1 MRMKEDG
8 LAEEHVE
15 PLLRLA
21 EGTPIGVS
29 EWVLI
34 EQDMVDQFAELTRDP
49 DPLHIDP
56 EWAKANG
63 PFGGT
68 TAFGFLTIS
77 LLTHMFRTVIEHDL
91 RETDLG
97 LFLNYGFD
105 RLRLVSPVPVGKR
118 IRTRFTM
125 GDKRADANGRWIVR
139 FLCEVEVEG
148 GERPALVCEWL
159 SAWVPPR
166 AA

>member
-1 MRMKEDG
+1 MAIREES
-8 LAEEHVE
+8 LSEEHVE
-15 PLLRLA
+15 PLLRL
-21 EGTPIGVS
+21 EPGTPIGVS
-29 EWVLI
+29 DWVLI

-56 EWAKANG
+56 EWARANG

-118 IRTRFTM
+118 IRARFTM

-159 SAWVPPR
+159 SAWVPPPS
-166 AA
+166 A